1 MKTFKVTKANRNIP
15 KNFTGVAE
23 YPNGTKHWYKE
34 GKLHREDGPAVEWII
49 GYKEWWVEG
58 LRHRTDGPAIEYPNG
73 EKSWYIEDI
82 WYPINNLQFLIRTSI
97 YLGKKQNGNHNL
109 DWLRFLTDQGI
120 EEFPIIPGMEQDNYF
135 VPLINEVFGAT
146 ST

>member
-58 LRHRTDGPAIEYPNG
+58 LRHRTDGPAIEYPNVVIPDLFF
-73 EKSWYIEDI
+73 KNSFEDTK
-82 WYPINNLQFLIRTSI
+82 TSVHR
-97 YLGKKQNGNHNL
+97 GG
-109 DWLRFLTDQGI
+109 
-120 EEFPIIPGMEQDNYF
+120 
-135 VPLINEVFGAT
+135 
-146 ST
+146 

>member
-73 EKSWYIEDI
+73 EKSWYIENI
-82 WYPINNLQFLIRTSI
+82 WYSIPKLQFLIRTSI
-97 YLGKKQNGNHNL
+97 YLGKKQNGNYNL
-109 DWLRFLTDQGI
+109 DWLRFLT
-120 EEFPIIPGMEQDNYF
+120 EEGLREYPIVPGMESYGPFIHLFGQ
-135 VPLINEVFGAT
+135 VFGAT
-146 ST
+146 SK